1 MSYSMTKLQ
10 YSLTAKNIAVSSW
23 DLRES
28 PAMISS
34 AQFTAYWTG
43 YKNERKIEKN
53 HGNGAS
59 CQKQAK
65 TDSGRAWVHW
75 LETSDQILQAGWLEG
90 EEYAGEGSV
99 DCLGSDEE
107 VVVIVDDGSEHHQR
121 RHAGDHGQEG
131 LHLGRLPLYPCRYGL
146 DRSPRHLHAAV
157 PLLLT
162 DLLPNFQCLG
172 L

>member
-34 AQFTAYWTG
+34 AQFTAYWTM
-43 YKNERKIEKN
+43 
-53 HGNGAS
+53 
-59 CQKQAK
+59 KQAK

-90 EEYAGEGSV
+90 EEYADEDADSNGVNS
-99 DCLGSDEE
+99 LGSYEE

-162 DLLPNFQCLG
+162 DLLPNFQSLG